1 MDNAKIYI
9 DQSIQSTQIDNYQ
22 VGEILIGGNGVAKEY
37 VNNHKLTA
45 EKFVCLNNE
54 KYYRTGDIGYFRE
67 DGNLIYLGRIDNQI
81 QINGIRVELGEIET
95 QIINTINDI
104 EMAKV
109 LYNQRK
115 LYCFYRTKN
124 RTDIDRKFIKESIKE
139 VLPQYMIPSIYIR
152 VDEFPFTQ
160 NGKMDTKKLLEMC
173 DRTERNINS
182 VKKNEEKIKS
192 KVRSI
197 FAEVLNI
204 DGELIDDHSDF
215 FYDLGGDSLSAISAT
230 VMLERSYGVSLED
243 NFIYS
248 NSTIFDITDWI
259 KNNSYMSKTEIN
271 NQQEYAKKIG
281 DFEKQLI
288 KDTLNQYEKYL
299 KLIKHSLK
307 EKDRY
312 KCYRYQDNYYA
323 NGFESILSFTIDI
336 NDAEHELNLRKSFT
350 DLINNN
356 ELLRSVISK
365 IETNLY
371 FVEYDKHDFNLI
383 PTIVLDKK
391 YEKNIIVDFLDN
403 ISEKSLKN
411 NILDNFL
418 FRSCIVLNGNKKFF
432 YFGISHYISDLY
444 SVQLMKRELLS
455 VSKIKNNLPK
465 LKYKEYIDLVTKSE
479 LNVFRNTLFFKRLL
493 KVDRVNIPLIE
504 DEVIYVIE
512 VEKNQKVDYN
522 SSKEIIVYANY
533 IISKIIKE

>member
-371 FVEYDKHDFNLI
+371 FVEYDKHDF
-383 PTIVLDKK
+383 
-391 YEKNIIVDFLDN
+391 
-403 ISEKSLKN
+403 
-411 NILDNFL
+411 
-418 FRSCIVLNGNKKFF
+418 
-432 YFGISHYISDLY
+432 
-444 SVQLMKRELLS
+444 
-455 VSKIKNNLPK
+455 
-465 LKYKEYIDLVTKSE
+465 
-479 LNVFRNTLFFKRLL
+479 
-493 KVDRVNIPLIE
+493 
-504 DEVIYVIE
+504 
-512 VEKNQKVDYN
+512 
-522 SSKEIIVYANY
+522 
-533 IISKIIKE
+533 